1 VELEDLIGTLYVV
14 AGPIGNLEDIT
25 LRALRVLKEVSLVAA
40 EDTRTAQNLL
50 RHYDIH
56 APITSLFEHN
66 EETKVGAILQALQ
79 GGDVA
84 LISEAGTPGLSDP
97 GYRLIAATIAAG
109 LPVVPIPG
117 PSALTTAL
125 VVSGL
130 PTDGFVFLG
139 FLPRKPS
146 ARRALLSEC
155 QAERRTLVAYE
166 APHRLR
172 EALADIREI
181 LGDRQ
186 IAVARELTKLF
197 EQVIRGTVSEAM
209 NHFAQQP
216 PRGEITL
223 VIAGATEAD
232 SAAWTEERVRAS
244 LAELLAGQVSKSEA
258 ARQVA
263 QRSHWPRQQVYRLAM
278 DLSDA
283 EQHGQEK
290 E

>member
-1 VELEDLIGTLYVV
+1 VV

-25 LRALRVLKEVSLVAA
+25 LRALRVLKGVSLVAA
-40 EDTRTAQNLL
+40 EDTRTAQHLL

-56 APITSLFEHN
+56 APVTSLFEHN
-66 EETKVGAILQALQ
+66 EETKVGAILEALQ

-146 ARRALLSEC
+146 ARRALLGEC

-172 EALADIREI
+172 EALADIRET

-197 EQVIRGTVSEAM
+197 EQVIRGTVSEALA
-209 NHFAQQP
+209 HFEQQP

-232 SAAWTEERVRAS
+232 SAAWAEEHVRAS
-244 LAELLAGQVSKSEA
+244 LAELLAGGLSKSEA

-278 DLSDA
+278 DLAGA